1 MRTLRTREW
10 AQLYHSVWKPR
21 IAHLSK
27 EQRAKLVRGCMGK
40 AIYDDDAEAQLLIA
54 TLPLREGFNAKGSHA
69 ESQRIFFERFA

>member
-1 MRTLRTREW
+1 
-10 AQLYHSVWKPR
+10 
-21 IAHLSK
+21 
-27 EQRAKLVRGCMGK
+27 MGK